1 MSWKCF
7 LFLKRAPGQ
16 SRSQPGSFGY
26 RSPTWS
32 CLCNLAAYEDM
43 SGLISPTASV
53 NRATGKMRQD
63 LLFRGFV
70 QCLSAQYRDCAGD
83 SSLTPSLTVPVGQLC
98 HFPELLLCCT
108 WSTVGWT
115 EGCVT
120 ATSAIT
126 CSLVDKLSSNA
137 SDLQPLI
144 QLQGRSYLSC
154 LNLSPATAAHPGG
167 VSSRGI
173 TFHSSP
179 PQHPMQIPPAVFP

>member
-1 MSWKCF
+1 
-7 LFLKRAPGQ
+7 
-16 SRSQPGSFGY
+16 
-26 RSPTWS
+26 
-32 CLCNLAAYEDM
+32 M

-98 HFPELLLCCT
+98 HFPKLLLCCT

-173 TFHSSP
+173 TFPFLSSP
-179 PQHPMQIPPAVFP
+179 TSNANPSSCFPMTPPISAPALFPMLKIHAMGFVSPNRITGGLTKPG